1 MKHDQILDWLR
12 RDLEDRLRSNNGA
25 LHGLPTIDN
34 IYNKFVY
41 LTNTFISIILCIYIQ
56 TPSRQKTDVSINL
69 LSSSFRVSVRL
80 SISVCLPCHQFLF
93 AVKNG
98 VECNRRMM
106 GPWIWNLPIR
116 MTFPFELC
124 QDVGAKDQE
133 SPLNKQQAS
142 KTFWGIRHPSH
153 HWIMVIN
160 SEQSIKPF
168 PLCGMHTV
176 HSSTANQS
184 VAVCRDRGNTDPESV
199 PSMLNSYSDT
209 ISPVLFLV
217 VLINI

>member
-1 MKHDQILDWLR
+1 M
-12 RDLEDRLRSNNGA
+12 
-25 LHGLPTIDN
+25 
-34 IYNKFVY
+34 
-41 LTNTFISIILCIYIQ
+41 
-56 TPSRQKTDVSINL
+56 
-69 LSSSFRVSVRL
+69 SVRL

-93 AVKNG
+93 AVKNW

-106 GPWIWNLPIR
+106 GPWIWNLPIG

-168 PLCGMHTV
+168 PLCGMHT
-176 HSSTANQS
+176 STAAQRIKVWLCAGIAGTLIQS
-184 VAVCRDRGNTDPESV
+184 QVLPCWIHILT
-199 PSMLNSYSDT
+199 PSLQLYSLLFSY
-209 ISPVLFLV
+209 
-217 VLINI
+217 VLII

>member
-1 MKHDQILDWLR
+1 M
-12 RDLEDRLRSNNGA
+12 
-25 LHGLPTIDN
+25 
-34 IYNKFVY
+34 
-41 LTNTFISIILCIYIQ
+41 
-56 TPSRQKTDVSINL
+56 
-69 LSSSFRVSVRL
+69 SVRL
-80 SISVCLPCHQFLF
+80 SISVCLACHQFLF
-93 AVKNG
+93 AVKNW

-106 GPWIWNLPIR
+106 GPWIWNLPIG

-168 PLCGMHTV
+168 PLCGMH
-176 HSSTANQS
+176 SSTANQS
-184 VAVCRDRGNTDPESV
+184 VAVVQGSREHWSRVSSFHCPCWIPILT
-199 PSMLNSYSDT
+199 PSLQFYSLLFSY
-209 ISPVLFLV
+209 
-217 VLINI
+217 VLIISLKNQLSLL

>member
-1 MKHDQILDWLR
+1 M
-12 RDLEDRLRSNNGA
+12 
-25 LHGLPTIDN
+25 
-34 IYNKFVY
+34 
-41 LTNTFISIILCIYIQ
+41 
-56 TPSRQKTDVSINL
+56 
-69 LSSSFRVSVRL
+69 SVRL

-93 AVKNG
+93 AVKNW

-106 GPWIWNLPIR
+106 GPWIWNLPIG

-168 PLCGMHTV
+168 PLCGMH
-176 HSSTANQS
+176 SGTANQS

-199 PSMLNSYSDT
+199 PSPLNSYSDT

-217 VLINI
+217 VFLCFNQ